1 MDRYEKARAI
11 LQQTHDGDDLTQL
24 ELWIVQE
31 AVNNHLN
38 KKGWDTFEQMYKE
51 RVK

>member
-1 MDRYEKARAI
+1 MNRYEEAIAI
-11 LQQTHDGDDLTQL
+11 LQNTHDGNDLTQL

-31 AVNNHLN
+31 AVNDHLN
-38 KKGWDTFEQMYKE
+38 KKGWDKFEQIYKE

>member
-1 MDRYEKARAI
+1 MDICEKAIKI
-11 LQQTHDGDDLTQL
+11 LEHTHDGDDLTQL

-38 KKGWDTFEQMYKE
+38 KKGWDTFEQIYREKG
-51 RVK
+51 K